1 MTDINEKIN
10 KIWDA
15 VVSGSLDLA
24 KNIIIAIIVFYIG
37 KFAINFLIKVV
48 KKVMLRRNVDET
60 VSKFILNILKI
71 SLQVTLFIAI
81 IGILG
86 VKTSSIMGLIAAT
99 GFGVGMALSGT
110 MQNFANGILLLV
122 FHPYKVGD
130 FIEVNNISGTVKAIQ
145 IFHTILVTTD
155 NKVIY
160 IPNGTLGTATMI
172 NYNQQVTRRIDWVID
187 IDYGEDFERVKAV
200 IESIIASE
208 PNMLKEPA
216 PVVELNELSASSVK
230 VLLRCWVAT
239 GNYWTLYYSVNRK
252 IYEQFNQNNINFPYP
267 QITVHTSK

>member
-48 KKVMLRRNVDET
+48 KKVMLRRNIDET

-130 FIEVNNISGTVKAIQ
+130 FIEVNDISGTVKAIQ

-187 IDYGEDFERVKAV
+187 IDYGEDFDRVKAV
-200 IESIIASE
+200 IDSIIASE
-208 PNMLKEPA
+208 PNILKEPA

-252 IYEQFNQNNINFPYP
+252 IYEQFNQNKINFPYP

>member
-37 KFAINFLIKVV
+37 KFAINFLLKVV

-130 FIEVNNISGTVKAIQ
+130 FIEVNDISGTVKAIQ
-145 IFHTILVTTD
+145 VFHTILVTTD

-160 IPNGTLGTATMI
+160 IPNGTMGTATMI

-187 IDYGEDFERVKAV
+187 IDYGEDFDRVKAV
-200 IESIIASE
+200 IDSIIASE
-208 PNMLKEPA
+208 PNILKEPA

-252 IYEQFNQNNINFPYP
+252 TYEQFNQNNINFPYP

>member
-37 KFAINFLIKVV
+37 KYAINFLLKVV

-130 FIEVNNISGTVKAIQ
+130 FIEVNDISGTVKAIQ

-160 IPNGTLGTATMI
+160 IPNGTMGTATMI

-187 IDYGEDFERVKAV
+187 IDYGEDFDRVKAV
-200 IESIIASE
+200 IDSIIASE
-208 PNMLKEPA
+208 PNILKEPA

>member
-130 FIEVNNISGTVKAIQ
+130 FIEVNDISGTVKAIQ

>member
-187 IDYGEDFERVKAV
+187 IDYGEDFDRVKAV

>member
-37 KFAINFLIKVV
+37 KFAINFLLKVV

-130 FIEVNNISGTVKAIQ
+130 FIEVNDISGTVKAIQ

-160 IPNGTLGTATMI
+160 IPNGTMGTATMI
-172 NYNQQVTRRIDWVID
+172 NYNQQVTAYRLGDRYRLRRRFRPCESRHRQHNSLRTE
-187 IDYGEDFERVKAV
+187 YTERACSCGRAQRTLCLIGK
-200 IESIIASE
+200 STSK
-208 PNMLKEPA
+208 MLGSNRQ
-216 PVVELNELSASSVK
+216 LLDS
-230 VLLRCWVAT
+230 VLLC
-239 GNYWTLYYSVNRK
+239 K
-252 IYEQFNQNNINFPYP
+252 
-267 QITVHTSK
+267 

>member
-48 KKVMLRRNVDET
+48 KKVMLRRNIDET

-187 IDYGEDFERVKAV
+187 IDYGEDFDRVKAV
-200 IESIIASE
+200 IDSIIASE
-208 PNMLKEPA
+208 PNILKEPA

>member
-1 MTDINEKIN
+1 MTDISEKIN

-48 KKVMLRRNVDET
+48 KKVMLRRNIDET

-130 FIEVNNISGTVKAIQ
+130 FIEVNDISGTVKAIQ

-187 IDYGEDFERVKAV
+187 IDYGEDFDRVKAV
-200 IESIIASE
+200 IDSIIASE

>member
-37 KFAINFLIKVV
+37 KFAINFLLKVV
-48 KKVMLRRNVDET
+48 KKVMLRRNIDET

-187 IDYGEDFERVKAV
+187 IDYGEDFDRVKAV
-200 IESIIASE
+200 IDSIIASE
-208 PNMLKEPA
+208 PNILKEPA

>member
-37 KFAINFLIKVV
+37 KFAINFLLKVV

-99 GFGVGMALSGT
+99 GFGIGLALSGT
-110 MQNFANGILLLV
+110 MQNFANGILLLI
-122 FHPYKVGD
+122 FRPYEVGD
-130 FIEVNNISGTVKAIQ
+130 YIEVNDISGTVKAIQ

-187 IDYGEDFERVKAV
+187 IDYGEDFDRVKAV
-200 IESIIASE
+200 IDSIIASE
-208 PNMLKEPA
+208 PNILKEPA

>member
-48 KKVMLRRNVDET
+48 KKVMLRRNIDET

-187 IDYGEDFERVKAV
+187 IDYGEDFDRVKAV

>member
-48 KKVMLRRNVDET
+48 KKVMLRRNIDET

-130 FIEVNNISGTVKAIQ
+130 FIEVNDISGTVKAIQ

-187 IDYGEDFERVKAV
+187 IDYGEDFDRVKAV
-200 IESIIASE
+200 IDSIIASE

>member
-15 VVSGSLDLA
+15 VVNGSLDLA

-130 FIEVNNISGTVKAIQ
+130 FIEVNDISGTVKAIQ

-187 IDYGEDFERVKAV
+187 IDYGEDFDRVKAV
-200 IESIIASE
+200 IDSIIASE
-208 PNMLKEPA
+208 PNILKEPA

>member
-37 KFAINFLIKVV
+37 KFAINFLLKVV

-130 FIEVNNISGTVKAIQ
+130 FIEVNDISGTVKAIQ

-160 IPNGTLGTATMI
+160 IPNGTMGTATMI
-172 NYNQQVTRRIDWVID
+172 NYNQQATRRIDWVID
-187 IDYGEDFERVKAV
+187 IDYGEDFDRVKAV
-200 IESIIASE
+200 IDSIIASE
-208 PNMLKEPA
+208 PNILKEPA

>member
-48 KKVMLRRNVDET
+48 KKVMLRRNIDET

-200 IESIIASE
+200 IDSIIASE
-208 PNMLKEPA
+208 PNILKEPA

>member
-48 KKVMLRRNVDET
+48 KKVMLRRNIDET

-200 IESIIASE
+200 IDSIIASE

>member
-48 KKVMLRRNVDET
+48 KKVMLRRNIDET

-187 IDYGEDFERVKAV
+187 IDYGEDFDHVKAV
-200 IESIIASE
+200 IDSIIASE

>member
-15 VVSGSLDLA
+15 VVSGSLNLA

-37 KFAINFLIKVV
+37 KFAINFLLKVV

-130 FIEVNNISGTVKAIQ
+130 FIEVNDISGTVKAIQ

>member
-37 KFAINFLIKVV
+37 KFAINFLLKVV
-48 KKVMLRRNVDET
+48 KKVMLRRNIDET

-208 PNMLKEPA
+208 PNILKEPA

-267 QITVHTSK
+267 QITVHISK

>member
-37 KFAINFLIKVV
+37 KFAINFLLKVV

-160 IPNGTLGTATMI
+160 IPNGTMGTATMI

-187 IDYGEDFERVKAV
+187 IDYGEDFDRVKAV
-200 IESIIASE
+200 IDSIIASE
-208 PNMLKEPA
+208 PNILKEPA
-216 PVVELNELSASSVK
+216 PVVELNELSASSVN
-230 VLLRCWVAT
+230 VLL
-239 GNYWTLYYSVNRK
+239 
-252 IYEQFNQNNINFPYP
+252 
-267 QITVHTSK
+267 

>member
-37 KFAINFLIKVV
+37 KFAINFLLKVV

-130 FIEVNNISGTVKAIQ
+130 FIEVNDISGTVKAIQ

-160 IPNGTLGTATMI
+160 TKRHYGYCHYDKLQPTGNEAYRLGDRYRLRRRFRPCESRHRQHKSLRTEYTERACSCGRAQRTLCLIGKSTP
-172 NYNQQVTRRIDWVID
+172 
-187 IDYGEDFERVKAV
+187 K
-200 IESIIASE
+200 
-208 PNMLKEPA
+208 MLGSNRK
-216 PVVELNELSASSVK
+216 LLDS
-230 VLLRCWVAT
+230 VLLC
-239 GNYWTLYYSVNRK
+239 K
-252 IYEQFNQNNINFPYP
+252 
-267 QITVHTSK
+267 

>member
-37 KFAINFLIKVV
+37 KFAINFLLKVV

-110 MQNFANGILLLV
+110 MQNFANGIYQMAL
-122 FHPYKVGD
+122 
-130 FIEVNNISGTVKAIQ
+130 
-145 IFHTILVTTD
+145 
-155 NKVIY
+155 
-160 IPNGTLGTATMI
+160 
-172 NYNQQVTRRIDWVID
+172 WVL
-187 IDYGEDFERVKAV
+187 
-200 IESIIASE
+200 
-208 PNMLKEPA
+208 PL
-216 PVVELNELSASSVK
+216 
-230 VLLRCWVAT
+230 
-239 GNYWTLYYSVNRK
+239 
-252 IYEQFNQNNINFPYP
+252 
-267 QITVHTSK
+267 

>member
-160 IPNGTLGTATMI
+160 IPNGTMGTATMI

>member
-187 IDYGEDFERVKAV
+187 IDYGEDFDRVKAV
-200 IESIIASE
+200 IDSIIASE
-208 PNMLKEPA
+208 PNILKEPA

>member
-15 VVSGSLDLA
+15 VLSGSLDLA

-48 KKVMLRRNVDET
+48 KKVMLRRNIDET

-187 IDYGEDFERVKAV
+187 IDYGEDFDRVKAV
-200 IESIIASE
+200 IDSIIASE
-208 PNMLKEPA
+208 PNILKEPA

>member
-48 KKVMLRRNVDET
+48 KKVMLRRNIDET

>member
-37 KFAINFLIKVV
+37 KYAINFLLKVV

-110 MQNFANGILLLV
+110 MQHFANGILLLV

-130 FIEVNNISGTVKAIQ
+130 FIEVNDISGTVKAIQ

-160 IPNGTLGTATMI
+160 IPNGTMGTATMI

-187 IDYGEDFERVKAV
+187 IDYGEDFDRVKAV
-200 IESIIASE
+200 IDSIIASE
-208 PNMLKEPA
+208 PNILKEPA

>member
-48 KKVMLRRNVDET
+48 KKVMLRRNIDET

-130 FIEVNNISGTVKAIQ
+130 FIEVNDISGTVKAIQ

-187 IDYGEDFERVKAV
+187 IDYGEDFDRVKAV

-208 PNMLKEPA
+208 PNILKEPA

>member
-37 KFAINFLIKVV
+37 KFAINFLLKVV

>member
-48 KKVMLRRNVDET
+48 KKVMLRRNIDET

-130 FIEVNNISGTVKAIQ
+130 FIEVNDISGTVKAIQ

-160 IPNGTLGTATMI
+160 IPNGTMGTATMI

-187 IDYGEDFERVKAV
+187 IDYGEDFDRVKAV
-200 IESIIASE
+200 IDSIIASE
-208 PNMLKEPA
+208 PNILKEPA

>member
-48 KKVMLRRNVDET
+48 KKVMLRRNIDET

-99 GFGVGMALSGT
+99 GFGVGMALSET

-187 IDYGEDFERVKAV
+187 IDYGEDFDRVKAV
-200 IESIIASE
+200 IDSIIASE
-208 PNMLKEPA
+208 PNILKEPA

>member
-1 MTDINEKIN
+1 MTDISEKIN

-48 KKVMLRRNVDET
+48 KKVMLRRNIDET

-130 FIEVNNISGTVKAIQ
+130 FIEVNDISGTVKAIQ

-187 IDYGEDFERVKAV
+187 IDYGEDFDRVKAV
-200 IESIIASE
+200 IDSIIASE

-216 PVVELNELSASSVK
+216 PVVELNELSESSVK